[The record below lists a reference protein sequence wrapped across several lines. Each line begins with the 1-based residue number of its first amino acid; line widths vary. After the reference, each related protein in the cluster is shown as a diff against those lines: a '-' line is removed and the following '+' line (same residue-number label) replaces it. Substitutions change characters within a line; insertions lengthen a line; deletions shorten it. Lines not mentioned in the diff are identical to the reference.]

1 MGAEVSRSINNWRIK
16 MAEIPSSPVKRL
28 LVESS
33 GGMRVAGSSVDRAVA
48 EAESFLRTLGQ
59 AAGQCAAADQRKT
72 IQDSDI
78 ATALASLR
86 QGQ

>member
-1 MGAEVSRSINNWRIK
+1 MSEL
-16 MAEIPSSPVKRL
+16 SSAPVKRL

-33 GGMRVAGSSVDRAVA
+33 GGMRVGGSALDRAVA
-48 EAESFLRTLGQ
+48 EAELFLRRLGQ

-78 ATALASLR
+78 VQALASVGR
-86 QGQ
+86 